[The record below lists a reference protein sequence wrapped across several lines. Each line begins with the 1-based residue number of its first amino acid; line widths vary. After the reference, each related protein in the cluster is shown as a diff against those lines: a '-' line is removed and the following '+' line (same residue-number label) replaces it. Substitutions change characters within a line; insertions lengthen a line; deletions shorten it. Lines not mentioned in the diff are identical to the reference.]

1 MSITR
6 GATITNVFDVS
17 IDLTDAVVLY
27 ITYKQYGRT
36 VLEKQLEDCTVTQDK
51 ITVGLTQ
58 AESLK
63 FAENKPVQ
71 IQIRATPVAL
81 AASATAAATVGP
93 TLLSKALGM
102 M

>member
-51 ITVGLTQ
+51 VTVDLTQ

-71 IQIRATPVAL
+71 IQIRARLSDNSAHVSNIMKTT
-81 AASATAAATVGP
+81 ASE
-93 TLLSKALGM
+93 LLKEGVI
-102 M
+102 

>member
-51 ITVGLTQ
+51 ITVDLTQ

-63 FAENKPVQ
+63 FAENKSVQ
-71 IQIRATPVAL
+71 IQIRARLSDNSAHVSNIMETT
-81 AASATAAATVGP
+81 ASE
-93 TLLSKALGM
+93 LLKEGVI
-102 M
+102 